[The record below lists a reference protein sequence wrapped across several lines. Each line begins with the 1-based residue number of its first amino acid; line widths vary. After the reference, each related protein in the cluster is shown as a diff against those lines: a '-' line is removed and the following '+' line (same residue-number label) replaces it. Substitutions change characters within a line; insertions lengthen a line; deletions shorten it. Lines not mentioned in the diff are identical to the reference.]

1 MSGQEVR
8 AAVEVGTALEMTA
21 DDAAVLVERFDE
33 PDDPTDVEVRLAV
46 KNTDVTLSLTA
57 GDAVALGEDL
67 LAAGARPVE
76 DC

>member
-1 MSGQEVR
+1 MSQEVR

-21 DDAAVLVERFDE
+21 DDATLTIERFDE
-33 PDDPTDVEVRLAV
+33 PDDPTDVQLGLTV
-46 KNTDVTLSLTA
+46 KNTSVTISLTA
-57 GDAVALGEDL
+57 AGAVALGEDL

>member
-1 MSGQEVR
+1 MTQEVR

-21 DDAAVLVERFDE
+21 DDAAVTVERFDE
-33 PDDPTDVEVRLAV
+33 PDDPTDVQLGLTV
-46 KNTDVTLSLTA
+46 KNTSVTISLTA